1 VLVIVNGQPTTDV
14 DIDKDVIAELKD
26 RISKLER
33 LLALAVEKIDT
44 KQDAS
49 KLSVLTSPLFMC
61 TVWVKPPWFFL
72 TFFLK
77 RLEIFSP
84 NFTRLSY
91 VHIYA
96 GLQIFIPLRYL

>member
-1 VLVIVNGQPTTDV
+1 MKITNCLISVAFFIYCGAAVLVIVNGQPTTDV

-61 TVWVKPPWFFL
+61 TV
-72 TFFLK
+72 
-77 RLEIFSP
+77 
-84 NFTRLSY
+84 
-91 VHIYA
+91 
-96 GLQIFIPLRYL
+96 